1 MAAASASVNPEASAG
16 FLRRRVIVSRT
27 VIMVRT
33 AGGWKESSGGAAQIH
48 QAGAPGRD
56 HRDSQACCCE
66 GLNSHILM
74 RHSVLMSG
82 RRQKKLEAV
91 PYGEPQPKV
100 SA

>member
-1 MAAASASVNPEASAG
+1 
-16 FLRRRVIVSRT
+16 VIVFRT

-33 AGGWKESSGGAAQIH
+33 AGGWKESSGGRRRSARLARQ
-48 QAGAPGRD
+48 PD